1 MLVYEYEHKHIGNSL
16 ATVICLLI
24 ESLIPSSFLALNFLP
39 GLQYYQFPSGK
50 QASHLDRK
58 RWLTP
63 QTGMPLLLRWT
74 HTARQVSMA
83 VHIVVI
89 ILHCCHL
96 IWEL

>member
-1 MLVYEYEHKHIGNSL
+1 
-16 ATVICLLI
+16 
-24 ESLIPSSFLALNFLP
+24 
-39 GLQYYQFPSGK
+39 
-50 QASHLDRK
+50 
-58 RWLTP
+58 
-63 QTGMPLLLRWT
+63 MPLLLRWT